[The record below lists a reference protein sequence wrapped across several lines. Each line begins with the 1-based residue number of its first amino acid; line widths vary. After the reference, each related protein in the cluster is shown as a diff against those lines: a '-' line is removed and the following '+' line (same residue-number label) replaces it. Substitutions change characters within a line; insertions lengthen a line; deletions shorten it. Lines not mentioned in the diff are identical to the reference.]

1 MICLSFVF
9 NSFLFKVY
17 FKNVHPKYP
26 DGGKMSQYLDSLKIG
41 DTVDI
46 RGPSGK
52 LTYVGRG
59 ELFSFQICFVALDA
73 LINLK
78 FQHSSCYPL
87 SPPPPSAYSWVFEHL
102 KDWLALFPPSHCL
115 WAKIVFKCPTQC
127 CTILCVI
134 NECCRI

>member
-1 MICLSFVF
+1 MIGLSFVF

-26 DGGKMSQYLDSLKIG
+26 DGGKMSQYLDSLEIG

-59 ELFSFQICFVALDA
+59 ELFSFQIFFVALDA

-78 FQHSSCYPL
+78 FQHSSRYPL
-87 SPPPPSAYSWVFEHL
+87 SPPPPSADKIRLAYSISP
-102 KDWLALFPPSHCL
+102 FPLPL
-115 WAKIVFKCPTQC
+115 GQNYPTQC

>member
-26 DGGKMSQYLDSLKIG
+26 DGGKMSQYLDTLEIG

-59 ELFSFQICFVALDA
+59 ELFSFQICFVTLDA

-78 FQHSSCYPL
+78 FQHSSRYPRP
-87 SPPPPSAYSWVFEHL
+87 PPPPSAYSWVFEH
-102 KDWLALFPPSHCL
+102 
-115 WAKIVFKCPTQC
+115 
-127 CTILCVI
+127 
-134 NECCRI
+134 

>member
-9 NSFLFKVY
+9 NSLLFKVY

-26 DGGKMSQYLDSLKIG
+26 DGGKMSQYLDSLEIG

-59 ELFSFQICFVALDA
+59 ELFSFQICFVALGA

-78 FQHSSCYPL
+78 FQHSSRYPL
-87 SPPPPSAYSWVFEHL
+87 SLPPPPFSILLGFLTFKRLAYSISP
-102 KDWLALFPPSHCL
+102 FPLPL
-115 WAKIVFKCPTQC
+115 GQNCPTQC

-134 NECCRI
+134 NKCCRI

>member
-26 DGGKMSQYLDSLKIG
+26 DGGKMSQYLDSLEIG

-59 ELFSFQICFVALDA
+59 ELFSFQLCFVALD
-73 LINLK
+73 I
-78 FQHSSCYPL
+78 PPVTP
-87 SPPPPSAYSWVFEHL
+87 SPPPS
-102 KDWLALFPPSHCL
+102 PPLQHTPGFL
-115 WAKIVFKCPTQC
+115 NV
-127 CTILCVI
+127 
-134 NECCRI
+134 

>member
-1 MICLSFVF
+1 MICLSFVL

-26 DGGKMSQYLDSLKIG
+26 DGGKMSQYLDSLEIG

-59 ELFSFQICFVALDA
+59 ELFSFQLCFVALD
-73 LINLK
+73 IPPVTP
-78 FQHSSCYPL
+78 SPPPL
-87 SPPPPSAYSWVFEHL
+87 PPPSAYSWVFERL
-102 KDWLALFPPSHCL
+102 KDWLVLFPPSHCL
-115 WAKIVFKCPTQC
+115 WAKIVFKWPTQC

-134 NECCRI
+134 NECCTI

>member
-1 MICLSFVF
+1 
-9 NSFLFKVY
+9 
-17 FKNVHPKYP
+17 
-26 DGGKMSQYLDSLKIG
+26 MSQYLDSLEIG

-59 ELFSFQICFVALDA
+59 ELFSFQIYFVALDA

-87 SPPPPSAYSWVFEHL
+87 SPPSPLQHTPGFLNV
-102 KDWLALFPPSHCL
+102 
-115 WAKIVFKCPTQC
+115 
-127 CTILCVI
+127 
-134 NECCRI
+134 

>member
-26 DGGKMSQYLDSLKIG
+26 DGGKMSQYLDTLEIG

-59 ELFSFQICFVALDA
+59 ELFSFQICFVTLDA

-78 FQHSSCYPL
+78 FQHSSRYPL
-87 SPPPPSAYSWVFEHL
+87 PPPLQHTPGFLNIEKIGSLYFPLPTAFGL
-102 KDWLALFPPSHCL
+102 KLCLNAPPNV
-115 WAKIVFKCPTQC
+115 AQFFV
-127 CTILCVI
+127 
-134 NECCRI
+134 

>member
-1 MICLSFVF
+1 MAIFVKLDFVVEMCVKNYFMKKFSISEKMICLSFVF

-26 DGGKMSQYLDSLKIG
+26 DGGKMSQYLDSLEIG

-59 ELFSFQICFVALDA
+59 ELFSFQICFVTLDA

-78 FQHSSCYPL
+78 FQHPSRYPL
-87 SPPPPSAYSWVFEHL
+87 SPPLPPLSPPSFS
-102 KDWLALFPPSHCL
+102 
-115 WAKIVFKCPTQC
+115 
-127 CTILCVI
+127 ILLGF
-134 NECCRI
+134 